1 MSDWFFALSA
11 VVLLFF
17 SALFSGA
24 ETGVYSVSRVR
35 LEAEAGQGRRAARIL
50 SGLLRDD
57 AGLLITLLVGANL
70 VQDLA
75 ALAFQAEI
83 ESWVS
88 LPAYSRELVVTA
100 ILTPFLFFF
109 GEVLP
114 KDVFRRRPVL
124 KAFDW
129 PLLLLRAL

>member
-83 ESWVS
+83 ESWRMSS
-88 LPAYSRELVVTA
+88 LYGACRGSTSDRNTSSPM
-100 ILTPFLFFF
+100 
-109 GEVLP
+109 
-114 KDVFRRRPVL
+114 
-124 KAFDW
+124 
-129 PLLLLRAL
+129 